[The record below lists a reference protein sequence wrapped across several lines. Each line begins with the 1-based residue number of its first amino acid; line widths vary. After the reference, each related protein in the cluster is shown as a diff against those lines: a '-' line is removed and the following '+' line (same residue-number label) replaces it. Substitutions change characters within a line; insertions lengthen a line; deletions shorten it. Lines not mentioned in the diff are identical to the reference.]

1 MSSTTPGYVV
11 SGPGAV
17 ADRLPHDPEA
27 ERAVLGA
34 VLLDPGAMLH
44 IIEKLRVDHFYL
56 ESHRIVYQSC
66 LDLHEKGD
74 AADLVTVRNH
84 LTEQGRLEQVGGVSY
99 LSSLVDS
106 LPDVANVVHYAEIVH
121 DKAVKRQ
128 LMAAAQRIISTCSLD
143 HGEARDAVELAQKDV
158 YRIAEDTLSGGLM
171 PIRGLTDSELANI
184 EAARETRSTLT
195 GLDTGFVRINELTS
209 GLQRKDLVI
218 LAARPS
224 MGKTSLGVNICAHAA
239 LRGGKNVAIFSLE
252 MAAEQLVR
260 RLLSSEARVDQ
271 KRISGGYLAKSDW
284 PKLELTAQA
293 LRDVNLWIDDT
304 PGITALELSAKA
316 RRLKQERGLDLVM
329 VDYMQLMSGGARFN
343 SRNEEVSAI
352 SRNLKAVAKE
362 LDVPMLVLSQLSR
375 QPERRGGDHRPQL
388 SDLRESGCL
397 TADTTILRADTNDR
411 VAIAELL
418 KSNAREIPVWSVNEE
433 LQIVPRTMSH
443 VFSSGTKPV
452 FRLSLASGRRVKA
465 SGNHPFLAFE
475 GWKRLDELKV
485 GSRIGV
491 PRTLPDP
498 MEPVTWSEA
507 RIVLLAHMIG
517 DGSFV
522 RRQPIRYASQD
533 EDNVEAVTKAALA
546 FGVTAKGGWDEQA
559 RSYQIR
565 LPAPYH
571 LTHGKRNPIAE
582 WLDDLGLFGCRG
594 HEKHVPREVF
604 ALPKEQVALFL
615 RHLWA
620 TDGHVSVRRI
630 RGRKSVAIHY
640 STNSRRLADDV
651 AALLLRFDIVS
662 RTKTSQK
669 GSYRPTHLVW
679 ITGAEDQ
686 RRFFDGIG
694 AFGPKKEPARKALA
708 VLDNIT
714 SNTNVDTIP
723 RHVWSSVR
731 ERLAEIGMTH
741 RQYAAALGGSFGGSS
756 MFAFCPS
763 RPYLERVAAVVEDD
777 RLAKLARTDIFWD
790 EVVAIEDLG
799 EEEVFDATVEGT
811 HNFIADGIIVH
822 NSIEQDADVVM
833 FIIRPSVYDREVE
846 DPRRAE
852 LIIAKQRNGPI
863 GEIDLIFQHEFTRFE
878 NADFSHE
885 DGDAPW

>member
-1 MSSTTPGYVV
+1 MSSTSPGNVV
-11 SGPGAV
+11 SGPGTV

-56 ESHRIVYQSC
+56 ESHRIVYQAC

-84 LTEQGRLEQVGGVSY
+84 MTEQGRLEQVGGVSY
-99 LSSLVDS
+99 LSSLVDA

-143 HGEARDAVELAQKDV
+143 HGEAREAVESAQKDV
-158 YRIAEDTLSGGLM
+158 YHIAEDTLSGGLM

-209 GLQRKDLVI
+209 GLQRKDLI
-218 LAARPS
+218 LLAARPS

-271 KRISGGYLAKSDW
+271 KRIAGGYLAKSDW
-284 PKLELTAQA
+284 PKLELTAQS
-293 LRDVNLWIDDT
+293 LREVNLWIDDT
-304 PGITALELSAKA
+304 PSITALELSAKA

-329 VDYMQLMSGGARFN
+329 VDYMQLMSGGARFS

-388 SDLRESGCL
+388 SDLRESG
-397 TADTTILRADTNDR
+397 
-411 VAIAELL
+411 
-418 KSNAREIPVWSVNEE
+418 
-433 LQIVPRTMSH
+433 
-443 VFSSGTKPV
+443 
-452 FRLSLASGRRVKA
+452 SL
-465 SGNHPFLAFE
+465 
-475 GWKRLDELKV
+475 
-485 GSRIGV
+485 
-491 PRTLPDP
+491 
-498 MEPVTWSEA
+498 
-507 RIVLLAHMIG
+507 
-517 DGSFV
+517 
-522 RRQPIRYASQD
+522 
-533 EDNVEAVTKAALA
+533 
-546 FGVTAKGGWDEQA
+546 
-559 RSYQIR
+559 
-565 LPAPYH
+565 
-571 LTHGKRNPIAE
+571 
-582 WLDDLGLFGCRG
+582 
-594 HEKHVPREVF
+594 
-604 ALPKEQVALFL
+604 
-615 RHLWA
+615 
-620 TDGHVSVRRI
+620 
-630 RGRKSVAIHY
+630 
-640 STNSRRLADDV
+640 
-651 AALLLRFDIVS
+651 
-662 RTKTSQK
+662 
-669 GSYRPTHLVW
+669 
-679 ITGAEDQ
+679 
-686 RRFFDGIG
+686 
-694 AFGPKKEPARKALA
+694 
-708 VLDNIT
+708 
-714 SNTNVDTIP
+714 
-723 RHVWSSVR
+723 
-731 ERLAEIGMTH
+731 
-741 RQYAAALGGSFGGSS
+741 
-756 MFAFCPS
+756 
-763 RPYLERVAAVVEDD
+763 
-777 RLAKLARTDIFWD
+777 
-790 EVVAIEDLG
+790 
-799 EEEVFDATVEGT
+799 
-811 HNFIADGIIVH
+811 
-822 NSIEQDADVVM
+822 EQDADVVM